1 MKWERSANR
10 LGEDFNDFLLG
21 HPEIRVIR
29 EQHSGKITHLLC
41 PEEYNLIESVFS
53 KDRTKVISLKYITDS
68 GKYVCFPEHFRKK

>member
-1 MKWERSANR
+1 MKWERSAKK

-41 PEEYNLIESVFS
+41 PEEYNLIESVFF
-53 KDRTKVISLKYITDS
+53 KR
-68 GKYVCFPEHFRKK
+68 